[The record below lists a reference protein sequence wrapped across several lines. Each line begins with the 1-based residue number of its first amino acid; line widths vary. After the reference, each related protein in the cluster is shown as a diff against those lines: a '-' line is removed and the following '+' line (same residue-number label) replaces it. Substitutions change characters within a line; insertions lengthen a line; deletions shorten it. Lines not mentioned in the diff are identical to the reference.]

1 MAVFVDGQH
10 RTDYGRIVLTTDNVL
25 HSAERVQNTPSRA
38 DGINYED
45 ERDIKIIGCELI
57 QASGLLLQ
65 LPQVAM
71 ATAQILFHRFYLVK
85 SLVIHNYEHQAMA
98 AIFLAAKIEEHPR
111 RIRDVINCF
120 HHIKQ
125 VKEKKTPSPLDFT
138 GTLYVK
144 QKNDVI
150 KAERR
155 LLKELGFCVH
165 VKYPHKII
173 IVILSLM
180 LEQSQNTELVQLAW
194 NFMND
199 SLRSDVFMR
208 YAPDQIGCACIWLS
222 ARIKKICLP
231 ENPPWYELLDC
242 SREQC
247 EEISR
252 TILNFYCI
260 PRPNAE
266 KLERVVNAAKE
277 AYELKKSFNEKSKR
291 ELKEIKKQESAS
303 NFSPLDP
310 NRNKDSPH
318 KPKLSPGSLI
328 NNKLSKLA
336 ENGSSESHKNGGVRR
351 SKHHSPRRRYSPVS
365 PPRRKHDRYSRKKR
379 RSSSDSES
387 SSVVRKRK
395 HRSKRRVSSS
405 SDDSSSS
412 SDSEAARE
420 EARKRKHEEK
430 KKLADAK
437 KLQEKI
443 KLLEKEKERSK
454 KEKHEKILR
463 DPGKEH
469 RHKVR

>member
-1 MAVFVDGQH
+1 
-10 RTDYGRIVLTTDNVL
+10 
-25 HSAERVQNTPSRA
+25 
-38 DGINYED
+38 
-45 ERDIKIIGCELI
+45 
-57 QASGLLLQ
+57 
-65 LPQVAM
+65 
-71 ATAQILFHRFYLVK
+71 
-85 SLVIHNYEHQAMA
+85 
-98 AIFLAAKIEEHPR
+98 
-111 RIRDVINCF
+111 
-120 HHIKQ
+120 
-125 VKEKKTPSPLDFT
+125 
-138 GTLYVK
+138 
-144 QKNDVI
+144 
-150 KAERR
+150 
-155 LLKELGFCVH
+155 
-165 VKYPHKII
+165 
-173 IVILSLM
+173 
-180 LEQSQNTELVQLAW
+180 
-194 NFMND
+194 MND

-208 YAPDQIGCACIWLS
+208 YTPDQIGCACIWLS

-231 ENPPWYELLDC
+231 ENPPWHELLDC

-247 EEISR
+247 EEISK

-260 PRPNAE
+260 PRPNTE
-266 KLERVVNAAKE
+266 KLERAVNAAKE

-291 ELKEIKKQESAS
+291 DLKEVKKLESSS

-310 NRNKDSPH
+310 SKNKDSPQ

-336 ENGSSESHKNGGVRR
+336 ENGGLEGHKNGMRR

-365 PPRRKHDRYSRKKR
+365 PPRRKHDRYGRKKR

-387 SSVVRKRK
+387 NSLVRKRK
-395 HRSKRRVSSS
+395 HRSKRRASSS

-412 SDSEAARE
+412 TDSEAARE

-430 KKLADAK
+430 KKLADQR

-463 DPGKEH
+463 DSGKEH

>member
-10 RTDYGRIVLTTDNVL
+10 RTDYGRITLTTDNAL
-25 HSAERVQNTPSRA
+25 HSADRVLNTPSRA
-38 DGINYED
+38 DGISYED
-45 ERDIKIIGCELI
+45 ERDVKIIGCELI
-57 QASGLLLQ
+57 QSSGLLLQ

-125 VKEKKTPSPLDFT
+125 VKEKKLSSPLDFT

-173 IVILSLM
+173 IITLSLM
-180 LEQSQNTELVQLAW
+180 LEQSQNTELVQLSW

-208 YAPDQIGCACIWLS
+208 YTPDQIGCACIWLS

-231 ENPPWYELLDC
+231 ENPPWHELLDC

-247 EEISR
+247 EEISK

-260 PRPNAE
+260 PRPNTE
-266 KLERVVNAAKE
+266 KLERAVNAAKE

-291 ELKEIKKQESAS
+291 DLKEVKKLESSS

-310 NRNKDSPH
+310 SKNKDSPQ

-336 ENGSSESHKNGGVRR
+336 ENGGLEGHKNGMRR

-365 PPRRKHDRYSRKKR
+365 PPRRKHDRYGRKKR

-387 SSVVRKRK
+387 NSLVRKRK
-395 HRSKRRVSSS
+395 HRSKRRASSS

-412 SDSEAARE
+412 TDSEAARE

-430 KKLADAK
+430 KKLADQR

-463 DPGKEH
+463 DSGKEH